1 MDSPHLTS
9 EERLDFLLDQI
20 APEARPDLYRHLWG
34 CAECSREVLAVLGE
48 VSLDH
53 DLVSQYLGE
62 SLWAESAEGPAERR
76 KTLRESLTIGLSEAH
91 AVFTRISASADLSR
105 RPSLVRGAAMAEAG
119 LEDWVLDLRDADAD
133 ALVRVAVTDR
143 GGTEADVVIVVQD
156 RGVPVAGA
164 RVDAADQYGFT
175 LEGADM
181 STATNSFG
189 VAALVLPPDTYLL
202 RIHTTDCVYEIPLD
216 VTSAED

>member
-1 MDSPHLTS
+1 MPDVIRHAQVRQAGRKENMDSPHLTS

-76 KTLRESLTIGLSEAH
+76 KTLRESLTIGLSCGTPQDASGISDHRTVGGSCGVH
-91 AVFTRISASADLSR
+91 ADFRQCGPLAQAFSR
-105 RPSLVRGAAMAEAG
+105 PGRGDG
-119 LEDWVLDLRDADAD
+119 
-133 ALVRVAVTDR
+133 
-143 GGTEADVVIVVQD
+143 
-156 RGVPVAGA
+156 
-164 RVDAADQYGFT
+164 
-175 LEGADM
+175 
-181 STATNSFG
+181 
-189 VAALVLPPDTYLL
+189 
-202 RIHTTDCVYEIPLD
+202 
-216 VTSAED
+216 